1 MFCTHCGTKL
11 PEGAGF
17 CPSCGAAV
25 DNAQADRQA
34 NPGGSW
40 NGQYSQTGYSQG
52 PNGDPYQGYD
62 QANRVNYG
70 YQQPNYGY
78 TNRSAKERVVAI
90 ILCCVG
96 FCGLSGLH
104 RFYTGKIG
112 TGILWLLTGGC
123 FLIGTIIDLIALL
136 DGSFRDSYGNP
147 LV

>member
-1 MFCTHCGTKL
+1 MFCTRCGSQL
-11 PEGAGF
+11 PEGAAF
-17 CPSCGAAV
+17 CPGCGAAV
-25 DNAQADRQA
+25 DSAQADPQA

-40 NGQYSQTGYSQG
+40 NGSYGQTGYQS
-52 PNGDPYQGYD
+52 QGYD

-70 YQQPNYGY
+70 YGQSQPNYGY
-78 TNRSAKERVVAI
+78 ARSAKERVVAI

-123 FLIGTIIDLIALL
+123 FLIGTIVDLIALL

>member
-1 MFCTHCGTKL
+1 MFCTHCGSQL
-11 PEGAGF
+11 PAGATF
-17 CPSCGAAV
+17 CPGCGAAV
-25 DNAQADRQA
+25 DNPQADPQA
-34 NPGGSW
+34 NPGGGW
-40 NGQYSQTGYSQG
+40 NGPYNQTGYQNQG
-52 PNGDPYQGYD
+52 G
-62 QANRVNYG
+62 YG
-70 YQQPNYGY
+70 YQQPGYGY
-78 TNRSAKERVVAI
+78 TRSAKERLVAI

-123 FLIGTIIDLIALL
+123 FLIGTIVDLIALL

>member
-1 MFCTHCGTKL
+1 MFCTRCGSQL
-11 PEGAGF
+11 PEGAAF
-17 CPSCGAAV
+17 CPGCGAAV
-25 DNAQADRQA
+25 DSAQADPQA

-40 NGQYSQTGYSQG
+40 NGPYGQTGYQS
-52 PNGDPYQGYD
+52 QGYD

-70 YQQPNYGY
+70 YGQSQPNYGY
-78 TNRSAKERVVAI
+78 ARSAKERVVAI

-123 FLIGTIIDLIALL
+123 FLIGTIVDLIALL

>member
-17 CPSCGAAV
+17 CPVCGAAV
-25 DNAQADRQA
+25 DSAQA
-34 NPGGSW
+34 NPGNSW
-40 NGQYSQTGYSQG
+40 NGQYSQTGYGQD
-52 PNGDPYQGYD
+52 PNGEPYQGYD

-78 TNRSAKERVVAI
+78 VNRGAKERVVAI

-136 DGSFRDSYGNP
+136 EGSFRDSYGNP